1 MVCLRFSLRALVACA
16 FGAISIALFA
26 GAASGQSTWPSRS
39 VLVVSPFTAGNA
51 SDLIG
56 RITLEQ
62 VSKQMGQPFV
72 LENRPGG
79 GGTIGV
85 GQVAKADPD
94 GYTVLLHSS
103 SFSSALVHHKSLPY
117 DTLKDFAPV
126 APIGVQPVVLIVA
139 PSKPYK
145 TVAELVAAAKAKPGS
160 MNYASA
166 GIGSTSH
173 MAAERFRYAAGFQ
186 AQHIPFR
193 GPAEAFQEVL
203 SGRIDFYFL
212 PLAPALSLVQQ
223 GKVNAL
229 AVGATKRAA
238 SLPDVPTMV
247 EAGLPNALYH
257 FWGGLFVPVKTPKD
271 VIARLNAETMK
282 ALAVDSVRE
291 RLGKMATE
299 PMNMTPEQFAK
310 YFQDD
315 VNSTVKLAKDAG
327 MTPTN

>member
-1 MVCLRFSLRALVACA
+1 MLLVT
-16 FGAISIALFA
+16 GT
-26 GAASGQSTWPSRS
+26 ASAQSSWPARS

-62 VSKQMGQPFV
+62 VSKQLNQPFV

-85 GQVAKADPD
+85 GQVAKAEPD

-117 DTLKDFAPV
+117 DTLKDFTPV
-126 APIGVQPVVLIVA
+126 VPIGIQPVVLVAA
-139 PSKPYK
+139 PSKGFK
-145 TVAELVAAAKAKPGS
+145 TVGDLVAKAKANPGA

-173 MAAERFRYAAGFQ
+173 MAGERFRHAAGFK

-212 PLAPALSLVQQ
+212 PLAPALSLVRE
-223 GKVNAL
+223 GKVVAL
-229 AVGATKRAA
+229 AVGAEKR
-238 SLPDVPTMV
+238 SPDLPDVPTMA
-247 EAGLPNALYH
+247 ESGLPDAAYH
-257 FWGGLFVPVKTPKD
+257 FWGGLFVPAKTPRDIVNK
-271 VIARLNAETMK
+271 LHAETAK
-282 ALAVDSVRE
+282 ALEVPSVRE
-291 RLGKMATE
+291 RLAKMATA
-299 PMNMTPEQFAK
+299 PMPMSPDQFAK
-310 YFQDD
+310 YFQND
-315 VNSTVKLAKDAG
+315 VASTVKLAKEAG
-327 MTPTN
+327 MQPTN

>member
-1 MVCLRFSLRALVACA
+1 MVRFRT
-16 FGAISIALFA
+16 IA
-26 GAASGQSTWPSRS
+26 GALAALLAVGAQAQAQTNWPTRS

-62 VSKQMGQPFV
+62 VSKQLNQPFV

-85 GQVAKADPD
+85 GQVAKAEPD

-117 DTLKDFAPV
+117 DTLKDFTPV
-126 APIGVQPVVLIVA
+126 IPIGIQPVVLVVA
-139 PSKPYK
+139 PSKGFK
-145 TVAELVAAAKAKPGS
+145 TVAELVAAAKANPGA

-173 MAAERFRYAAGFQ
+173 MAGERFRHAAGFK

-203 SGRIDFYFL
+203 SGRIDYYFL
-212 PLAPALSLVQQ
+212 PLAPALSLVRD
-223 GKVNAL
+223 GKVIAL
-229 AVGATKRAA
+229 AVGAEKRSAD
-238 SLPDVPTMV
+238 LPNVPTMA
-247 EAGLPNALYH
+247 ESGLPDAAYH
-257 FWGGLFVPVKTPKD
+257 FWGGLFVPVKTPRDIVNK
-271 VIARLNAETMK
+271 LHAETAK
-282 ALAVDSVRE
+282 ALEVPSVRE
-291 RLGKMATE
+291 RLAKMATS
-299 PMNMTPEQFAK
+299 PMQMTPEQFAK

-315 VNSTVKLAKDAG
+315 VASTLKLAKEAG
-327 MTPTN
+327 MQPTN

>member
-1 MVCLRFSLRALVACA
+1 MASFRKL
-16 FGAISIALFA
+16 A
-26 GAASGQSTWPSRS
+26 GALAAMLLAATTASAQSNWPVRS

-62 VSKQMGQPFV
+62 VSKQVSQPFV

-85 GQVAKADPD
+85 GQVAKAEPD

-117 DTLKDFAPV
+117 DTLKDFTPV
-126 APIGVQPVVLIVA
+126 VPIGIQPVVLVTA
-139 PSKPYK
+139 PSKGFK
-145 TVAELVAAAKAKPGS
+145 TVSDLVDKAKANPGA

-173 MAAERFRYAAGFQ
+173 MAGERFRHAAGFK

-212 PLAPALSLVQQ
+212 PLAPALSLVRE
-223 GKVNAL
+223 GKVVAL
-229 AVGATKRAA
+229 AVGAAKR
-238 SLPDVPTMV
+238 SPDLPNVPTMA
-247 EAGLPNALYH
+247 ESGLPDAAYH
-257 FWGGLFVPVKTPKD
+257 FWGGLFVSAKTPRDIVNK
-271 VIARLNAETMK
+271 LHAETAK
-282 ALAVDSVRE
+282 ALEVSSVRE
-291 RLGKMATE
+291 RLAKMATA
-299 PMNMTPEQFAK
+299 PMPMSPDQFAK
-310 YFQDD
+310 YFQND
-315 VNSTVKLAKDAG
+315 VASTVKLAKDAG
-327 MTPTN
+327 MQPTN